1 MKQCQDVPLRIT
13 IADVLKDEWFKKD
26 YKPPVFED
34 KLETNLDDVEAVFK
48 DSEVQLSLQERP
60 AAMNA
65 FELISMSKGLNLGNL
80 FDVEQSQLVCS
91 GCVNL
96 LLYPVE
102 ATSVCCAVCKAVTS
116 VPPPGTE
123 MAQLVCGVCHTL
135 LMYIRGA
142 TSVKCSCCHTVN
154 LDTEANQVAHVNCGN
169 CQFLLMYPYGARS
182 VKCAV
187 CHFVTSVGDRML
199 PDAITESDKT
209 LEGFAQI
216 ALKMRLHQLLKTEF
230 GLHLECCG
238 KVVYAEEMIL
248 V

>member
-1 MKQCQDVPLRIT
+1 MPVPL
-13 IADVLKDEWFKKD
+13 APHPS
-26 YKPPVFED
+26 PPAPF
-34 KLETNLDDVEAVFK
+34 TPSAN
-48 DSEVQLSLQERP
+48 
-60 AAMNA
+60 
-65 FELISMSKGLNLGNL
+65 G
-80 FDVEQSQLVCS
+80 SQI
-91 GCVNL
+91 
-96 LLYPVE
+96 
-102 ATSVCCAVCKAVTS
+102 TS

-123 MAQLVCGVCHTL
+123 MAQLVCGGCHTL

-154 LDTEANQVAHVNCGN
+154 LSTEANQVAHVNCGN
-169 CQFLLMYPYGARS
+169 CQLLLMYPYGERS

-199 PDAITESDKT
+199 PDAITKSDKT

-216 ALKMRLHQLLKTEF
+216 ALKMRLHHLLKTEF